1 MAKKKFY
8 IWLENETAEAFRKR
22 SISEGKTLS
31 ETGELLI
38 QRAINET
45 EAREEIPSFSSQS
58 FDLSGIKKAV
68 EATQEAGNG
77 EIKKAILSLQNA
89 IEKAPVSG
97 SKNSDLWTKEA
108 IETQLNLTARIYSL
122 MMFLSMKADAGGHPD
137 RIKISN
143 REGERTAQKLGFFTE
158 KEI

>member
-22 SISEGKTLS
+22 SIAEGKTLS

-38 QRAINET
+38 QTAMSET
-45 EAREEIPSFSSQS
+45 GSREETPSVSSPS

-68 EATQEAGNG
+68 DQAMEASSID
-77 EIKKAILSLQNA
+77 IKKAILSLRSE
-89 IEKAPVSG
+89 IEKTPVSG
-97 SKNSDLWTKEA
+97 SKNSDSWTKEA

>member
-8 IWLENETAEAFRKR
+8 IWLENTTAEAFRKR
-22 SISEGKTLS
+22 SIEEGKTLS

-38 QRAINET
+38 QTAMSEAG
-45 EAREEIPSFSSQS
+45 AREENPSFPSPS

-68 EATQEAGNG
+68 DQAMEAGSID
-77 EIKKAILSLQNA
+77 IKKAIISLRSE
-89 IEKAPVSG
+89 IEKTPISSSHA
-97 SKNSDLWTKEA
+97 SDFWTKEA
-108 IETQLNLTARIYSL
+108 IETQLNLSSRIYSL
-122 MMFLSMKADAGGHPD
+122 MLFLSMKADAGGHPD

-143 REGERTAQKLGFFTE
+143 REGEKNAQKLGYFTE

>member
-22 SISEGKTLS
+22 SIEEGKTLS

-38 QRAINET
+38 QKAMSET
-45 EAREEIPSFSSQS
+45 GSREKTPSVSFPS

-68 EATQEAGNG
+68 DQAMEVGNG
-77 EIKKAILSLQNA
+77 EIKKAIFSLRSD
-89 IEKAPVSG
+89 IEKTPFSV
-97 SKNSDLWTKEA
+97 SKNPDSWTREA

-137 RIKISN
+137 RIKISM

>member
-8 IWLENETAEAFRKR
+8 IWLENDTAEAFRKR

-38 QRAINET
+38 QKAMSET
-45 EAREEIPSFSSQS
+45 ETREEILSVSSQS

-68 EATQEAGNG
+68 DQAMEMGTG
-77 EIKKAILSLQNA
+77 EIKKTILSLQNS
-89 IEKAPVSG
+89 IEKAPG
-97 SKNSDLWTKEA
+97 SSSSSSDLWTREA
-108 IETQLNLTARIYSL
+108 IETQLNLTSRIYSL
-122 MMFLSMKADAGGHPD
+122 MLFLSMKADAGGHPD

-143 REGERTAQKLGFFTE
+143 REGERAAQKLGYFTE